1 MALILPALFNKLY
14 VEKVVGDI
22 SFEKSVEMI
31 KKAMMNSF
39 IEDPN
44 YTASS
49 TNSKE
54 IKKLVNAFGKED

>member
-1 MALILPALFNKLY
+1 MMQTQI
-14 VEKVVGDI
+14 
-22 SFEKSVEMI
+22 VEMI
-31 KKAMMNSF
+31 QKAMINSF

-54 IKKLVNAFGKED
+54 ISKLVNSFGKNL